1 MRYRDLISDD
11 GGIELPPSHPFLTEL
26 HLDPAVWRK
35 FQQCFAN
42 DPGIRILDHNDPR
55 TAL

>member
-1 MRYRDLISDD
+1 MRYLDLISDD
-11 GGIELPPSHPFLTEL
+11 GGIEVPPSHPFLTEL